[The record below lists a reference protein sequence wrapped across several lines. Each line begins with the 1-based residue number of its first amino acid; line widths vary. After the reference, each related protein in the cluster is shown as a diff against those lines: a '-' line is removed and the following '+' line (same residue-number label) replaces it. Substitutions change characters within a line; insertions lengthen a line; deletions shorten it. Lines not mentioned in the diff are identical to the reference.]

1 MEEMK
6 KQPYER
12 IIFVCANQK
21 DPGEAAC
28 LNRGSGEFQKQ
39 LKEYQKSKNI
49 KGLRVSRS
57 LDRKSTRLNSSHLD
71 VSRMPSSA

>member
-1 MEEMK
+1 MEQMN

-28 LNRGSGEFQKQ
+28 LNRGSGEYQKQ

-49 KGLRVSRS
+49 KADWLKDYPGG
-57 LDRKSTRLNSSHLD
+57 KEQK
-71 VSRMPSSA
+71 